1 MGQLR
6 AHITHSFAVKWAN
19 GHYGHSLKQRLSK
32 TTAKRG
38 SNTNRAYTLS
48 QSLTALGFTG
58 SPASAPAAGGGGGFG
73 LLLRSW
79 LGECLT
85 RHSDRATATSTALA
99 WRRLPLPVPCLLG
112 GGRCDGGGGCVV
124 KRLDVTARPAHGA
137 TSSTSRARWGAGC
150 VRDHGCGGVASPRL
164 PRSPPPGS
172 ARPHDGPVRT

>member
-1 MGQLR
+1 MMGQLR

-58 SPASAPAAGGGGGFG
+58 SPASTTAAGGCGGFG
-73 LLLRSW
+73 LLLCIW

-85 RHSDRATATSTALA
+85 RPPARAAATSTALA
-99 WRRLPLPVPCLLG
+99 WRGLPLPAPCLIG
-112 GGRCDGGGGCVV
+112 GGRRGGGG
-124 KRLDVTARPAHGA
+124 
-137 TSSTSRARWGAGC
+137 
-150 VRDHGCGGVASPRL
+150 GGV
-164 PRSPPPGS
+164 
-172 ARPHDGPVRT
+172 V